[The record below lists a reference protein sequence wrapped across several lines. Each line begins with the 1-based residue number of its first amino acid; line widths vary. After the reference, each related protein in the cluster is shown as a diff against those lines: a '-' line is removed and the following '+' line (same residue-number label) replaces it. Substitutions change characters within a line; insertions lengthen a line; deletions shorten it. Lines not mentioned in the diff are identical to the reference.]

1 MNSTNF
7 KLSHLKIL
15 LVSFSI
21 SISSASLAE
30 EAISFMDQYGENISA
45 ILKQQTAYG
54 THSSSINQNEWQLDL
69 EYSDA
74 IDTGILSGDIM
85 AIARS
90 RFDFQQ
96 ALEDESGNSLR
107 IRELYWQTYGDNSF
121 WRIGKQQV
129 VWGEA
134 DGIKLLDVI
143 NPQDFRE
150 FILDDFDDSRIP
162 LWMMNAQINTSDSGI
177 LQLLVI
183 PDTSTHTLAEDG
195 SIYQLTSPVL
205 VPTID
210 MEGLIDIG
218 VNKISVDKKTKADG
232 GDIGT
237 RYSDFISLYDSSWDI
252 TLNYLYHYVDIPV
265 IRTAVVNN
273 ELLIDYQFE
282 RSHLIGGSTSTVIAD
297 FILRSEIAYETDRY
311 QRGEESNNNVIN
323 PIVIKSNTLSSIIGI
338 DYQGIS
344 DHFISMQWYRQT
356 LLLSKDKLQQAI
368 ADRDEDRVTLLW
380 ETKFLNETLTTR
392 WQHLHGINHNDGV
405 LRPKVIYNWQ
415 SNIDV
420 YLGADYFYGKSEDF
434 FGQFNNTD
442 RIVAGFT
449 IGI

>member
-1 MNSTNF
+1 MNSISL
-7 KLSHLKIL
+7 KLPYLKIL

-30 EAISFMDQYGENISA
+30 ETISLMDQYGENISA

-69 EYSDA
+69 EYSEA
-74 IDTGILSGDIM
+74 IDTGIFSGDIM
-85 AIARS
+85 AITRA

-183 PDTSTHTLAEDG
+183 PDTSTHKLAEDG

-218 VNKISVDKKTKADG
+218 VNKIYIDKKTKADS

-237 RYSDFISLYDSSWDI
+237 RYSDFISLYGSSWDI

-323 PIVIKSNTLSSIIGI
+323 PIVIKGNTLSSIIGI

-368 ADRDEDRVTLLW
+368 ADRDEDRLTLLW

>member
-85 AIARS
+85 AIARA

>member
-1 MNSTNF
+1 MKCTS
-7 KLSHLKIL
+7 LKISPLRML
-15 LVSFSI
+15 LLSFVI
-21 SISSASLAE
+21 STSSASLAE
-30 EAISFMDQYGENISA
+30 EVISMIDQYSENMSA

-54 THSSSINQNEWQLDL
+54 THSSSIDQNEWQLDL
-69 EYSDA
+69 EYSDT
-74 IDTGILSGDIM
+74 IDTGIFSGDIM
-85 AIARS
+85 AIARA

-143 NPQDFRE
+143 NSQDFRE
-150 FILDDFDDSRIP
+150 FILDDVDDSRIP

-183 PDTSTHTLAEDG
+183 PDTNTHTLAEDG
-195 SIYQLTSPVL
+195 SIYQLTSPLL

-237 RYSDFISLYDSSWDI
+237 RYSDFISLYDSSWDV

-265 IRTAVVNN
+265 IRAAVVNN

-344 DHFISMQWYRQT
+344 DHFISIQWYRQT

-368 ADRDEDRVTLLW
+368 ADRDEDRLTLLW

-392 WQHLHGINHNDGV
+392 WQHLHGVNHNDGA